1 MLKIIEEFSEYI
13 GRNLGINKE
22 YINLTVL
29 TILAVLFFDILK
41 LIIRKMF
48 SNLPVSDKKKY
59 FRNRKI
65 KITLNIFCWIVVILI
80 WKEQIKSL
88 ITLISF
94 ISAAVTIALREI
106 IFNFFAGMYI
116 NAKRI
121 FEIEDR
127 IEIKGIK
134 GDVITMHTLGF
145 EMLELG
151 DGNEYEQSTGKIVHI
166 PNSYVFSEPTKNFT
180 KAFKYIW
187 DEIKINIELDSNIE
201 ETKNAIYN
209 ILSSIDSLKEIPQKM
224 ENQVDDVSVQYRI
237 YYNKHDTEPIIYTR
251 INESHIELSLRY
263 LVHPKKIRIVQDEI
277 YLKVL
282 EEYNKGNIKLYK
294 V

>member
-41 LIIRKMF
+41 LIIRKMY
-48 SNLPVSDKKKY
+48 SKLPVSDKKKY

-65 KITLNIFCWIVVILI
+65 KISLTIFCWIVVIII

-106 IFNFFAGMYI
+106 IFNFFAGIYI
-116 NAKRI
+116 NAKKI

-134 GDVITMHTLGF
+134 GDVITMHSLGF
-145 EMLELG
+145 EMLELAE
-151 DGNEYEQSTGKIVHI
+151 GNEYEQSTGKIVHI
-166 PNSYVFSEPTKNFT
+166 PNSSVFSEPTKNFT

-187 DEIKINIELDSNIE
+187 DEIKIKVELDSDIE
-201 ETKNAIYN
+201 ETKNVIYN
-209 ILSSIDSLKEIPQKM
+209 ILNNIEILKEIPQKM
-224 ENQVDDVSVQYRI
+224 ENQVDDVTVQYRI
-237 YYNKHDTEPIIYTR
+237 YFNKLSPIIYTR
-251 INESHIELSLRY
+251 ITDSHIELSLRY
-263 LVHPKKIRIVQDEI
+263 LVHPKKIRMVQDEI

-282 EEYNKGNIKLYK
+282 EEYKKGNIKLYK
-294 V
+294 I

>member
-1 MLKIIEEFSEYI
+1 MLKILEEFSEYI
-13 GRNLGINKE
+13 GRDTGINKE
-22 YINLTVL
+22 YIHL
-29 TILAVLFFDILK
+29 TILTIFAVLFFDLIK
-41 LIIRKMF
+41 LATRKIY
-48 SNLPVSDKKKY
+48 SQLPVSDKKKY

-65 KITLNIFCWIVVILI
+65 KISLTIICWLVVILI

-94 ISAAVTIALREI
+94 VSAAVTIALREI
-106 IFNFFAGMYI
+106 IFNFFAGIYI
-116 NAKRI
+116 NAKKI

-134 GDVITMHTLGF
+134 GDVITMHSLGF
-145 EMLELG
+145 EMLEIA

-166 PNSYVFSEPTKNFT
+166 PNSAVFSEPTKNFT

-187 DEIKINIELDSNIE
+187 DEIKINIELDSDVE
-201 ETKNAIYN
+201 ETKSYIYN
-209 ILSSIDSLKEIPQKM
+209 ILANIEILKEIPEKM
-224 ENQVDDVSVQYRI
+224 ENQVDDVTVQYRI
-237 YYNKHDTEPIIYTR
+237 YYNKLEPIIYTR
-251 INESHIELSLRY
+251 IDESHIELSLRY
-263 LVHPKKIRIVQDEI
+263 LVHPKKIRIVQNEI

-294 V
+294 E

>member
-1 MLKIIEEFSEYI
+1 MLKILEEFSEYV
-13 GRNLGINKE
+13 GRDTGINKE
-22 YINLTVL
+22 YIHL
-29 TILAVLFFDILK
+29 TILTIFAVLFFDLIK
-41 LIIRKMF
+41 LATRKIY
-48 SNLPVSDKKKY
+48 SQLPVSDKKKY

-65 KITLNIFCWIVVILI
+65 KISLTIICWLVVILI

-94 ISAAVTIALREI
+94 VSAAVTIALREI
-106 IFNFFAGMYI
+106 IFNFFAGIYI
-116 NAKRI
+116 NAKKI

-134 GDVITMHTLGF
+134 GDVITMHSLGF
-145 EMLELG
+145 EMLEIA

-166 PNSYVFSEPTKNFT
+166 PNSAVFSEPTKNFT

-187 DEIKINIELDSNIE
+187 DEIKINIELDSDVE
-201 ETKNAIYN
+201 ETKSYIYN
-209 ILSSIDSLKEIPQKM
+209 ILKNIDILKEIPEKM
-224 ENQVDDVSVQYRI
+224 ENQVDDVTVQYRI
-237 YYNKHDTEPIIYTR
+237 YYNKLEPIIYTR
-251 INESHIELSLRY
+251 IDESHIELSLRY
-263 LVHPKKIRIVQDEI
+263 LVHPKKIRIVQNEI

-294 V
+294 E

>member
-1 MLKIIEEFSEYI
+1 MLKILEEFSEYV
-13 GRNLGINKE
+13 GRDTGINKE
-22 YINLTVL
+22 YIHL
-29 TILAVLFFDILK
+29 TILTIFAVLFFD
-41 LIIRKMF
+41 LIRLATRKIY
-48 SNLPVSDKKKY
+48 SQLPVSDKKKY

-65 KITLNIFCWIVVILI
+65 KISLTIICWFVVILI

-94 ISAAVTIALREI
+94 VSAAVTIALREI
-106 IFNFFAGMYI
+106 IFNFFAGIYI
-116 NAKRI
+116 NAKKI

-134 GDVITMHTLGF
+134 GDVITMHSLGF
-145 EMLELG
+145 EMLEIA

-166 PNSYVFSEPTKNFT
+166 PNSAVFSEPTKNFT

-187 DEIKINIELDSNIE
+187 DEIKINIELDSDVE
-201 ETKNAIYN
+201 ETKSYIYN
-209 ILSSIDSLKEIPQKM
+209 ILANIEILKEIPKKM
-224 ENQVDDVSVQYRI
+224 EDQVDDVTVQYRI
-237 YYNKHDTEPIIYTR
+237 YYNKLEPIIYTR
-251 INESHIELSLRY
+251 IDESHIELSLRY
-263 LVHPKKIRIVQDEI
+263 LVHPKKIRIVQNEI

-294 V
+294 E

>member
-1 MLKIIEEFSEYI
+1 MLKILEEFSEYVGKDI
-13 GRNLGINKE
+13 GINKE
-22 YINLTVL
+22 YIHLTIL
-29 TILAVLFFDILK
+29 TILAVLFFDLIK
-41 LIIRKMF
+41 LATRKIY
-48 SNLPVSDKKKY
+48 SQLPVSDKKKY

-65 KITLNIFCWIVVILI
+65 KISLTIICWLVVILI

-94 ISAAVTIALREI
+94 VSAAVTIALREI
-106 IFNFFAGMYI
+106 IFNFFAGIYI
-116 NAKRI
+116 NAKKI

-134 GDVITMHTLGF
+134 GDVITMHSLGF
-145 EMLELG
+145 EMLEIA

-166 PNSYVFSEPTKNFT
+166 PNSAVFSEPTKNFT

-187 DEIKINIELDSNIE
+187 DEIKINIELDSDVE
-201 ETKNAIYN
+201 ETKSYIYN
-209 ILSSIDSLKEIPQKM
+209 ILANIEILKEIPKKM
-224 ENQVDDVSVQYRI
+224 ENQVDDVTVQYRI
-237 YYNKHDTEPIIYTR
+237 YYNKLEPIIYTR
-251 INESHIELSLRY
+251 IDESHIELSLRY
-263 LVHPKKIRIVQDEI
+263 LVHPKKIRIVQNEI

-294 V
+294 E

>member
-1 MLKIIEEFSEYI
+1 MLKILEEFSEYV
-13 GRNLGINKE
+13 GRDTGINKE
-22 YINLTVL
+22 YIHLTIL
-29 TILAVLFFDILK
+29 TILAVLFFDLIK
-41 LIIRKMF
+41 LATRKIY
-48 SNLPVSDKKKY
+48 SQLPVSDKKKY

-65 KITLNIFCWIVVILI
+65 KISLTIICWLVVILI

-94 ISAAVTIALREI
+94 VSAAVTIALREI
-106 IFNFFAGMYI
+106 IFNFFAGIYI
-116 NAKRI
+116 NAKKI

-134 GDVITMHTLGF
+134 GDVITMHSLGF
-145 EMLELG
+145 EMLEIA

-166 PNSYVFSEPTKNFT
+166 PNSAVFSEPTKNFT

-187 DEIKINIELDSNIE
+187 DEIKINIELDSDVE
-201 ETKNAIYN
+201 ETKSYIYN
-209 ILSSIDSLKEIPQKM
+209 ILKNIDILKEIPKKM
-224 ENQVDDVSVQYRI
+224 EDQVDDVTVEYRI
-237 YYNKHDTEPIIYTR
+237 YYNKLEPIIYTR

-263 LVHPKKIRIVQDEI
+263 LVHPKKIRIVQNEI

-294 V
+294 E

>member
-1 MLKIIEEFSEYI
+1 MLKILEEFSEYI
-13 GRNLGINKE
+13 GRDTGINKE
-22 YINLTVL
+22 YIHL
-29 TILAVLFFDILK
+29 TILTIFAVLFFDLIK
-41 LIIRKMF
+41 LATRKIY
-48 SNLPVSDKKKY
+48 SQLPVSDKKKY

-65 KITLNIFCWIVVILI
+65 KISLTIICWLVVILI

-94 ISAAVTIALREI
+94 VSAAVTIALREI
-106 IFNFFAGMYI
+106 IFNFFAGIYI
-116 NAKRI
+116 NAKKI

-134 GDVITMHTLGF
+134 GDVITMHSLGF
-145 EMLELG
+145 EMLEIA

-166 PNSYVFSEPTKNFT
+166 PNSAVFSEPTKNFT

-187 DEIKINIELDSNIE
+187 DEIKINIELDSDVE
-201 ETKNAIYN
+201 ETKSYIYSILKN
-209 ILSSIDSLKEIPQKM
+209 IDILKEIPEKM
-224 ENQVDDVSVQYRI
+224 ENQVDDVTVQYRI
-237 YYNKHDTEPIIYTR
+237 YYNKLEPIIYTR
-251 INESHIELSLRY
+251 IDESHIELSLRY
-263 LVHPKKIRIVQDEI
+263 LVHPKKIRIVQNEI

-294 V
+294 E

>member
-1 MLKIIEEFSEYI
+1 MLKILEEFSEYV
-13 GRNLGINKE
+13 GRDTGINKE
-22 YINLTVL
+22 YIHLTIL
-29 TILAVLFFDILK
+29 TILAVLFFDLIK
-41 LIIRKMF
+41 LATRKIY
-48 SNLPVSDKKKY
+48 SQLPVSDKKKY

-65 KITLNIFCWIVVILI
+65 KISLTIICWLVVILI

-94 ISAAVTIALREI
+94 VSAAVTIALREI
-106 IFNFFAGMYI
+106 IFNFFAGIYI
-116 NAKRI
+116 NAKKI

-134 GDVITMHTLGF
+134 GDVITMHSLGF
-145 EMLELG
+145 EMLEIA

-166 PNSYVFSEPTKNFT
+166 PNSAVFSEPTKNFT

-187 DEIKINIELDSNIE
+187 DEIKINIELDSDVE
-201 ETKNAIYN
+201 ETKSYIYN
-209 ILSSIDSLKEIPQKM
+209 ILANIEILKEIPEKM
-224 ENQVDDVSVQYRI
+224 ENQVDDVTVQYRI
-237 YYNKHDTEPIIYTR
+237 YYNKLEPIIYTR
-251 INESHIELSLRY
+251 IDESHIELSLRY
-263 LVHPKKIRIVQDEI
+263 LVHPKKIRIVQNEI

-294 V
+294 E

>member
-13 GRNLGINKE
+13 GANLGINKV
-22 YINLTVL
+22 YINLTILTVL
-29 TILAVLFFDILK
+29 VILLFDILK
-41 LIIRKMF
+41 FIIRKMY
-48 SNLPVSDKKKY
+48 SKLPVSDKKKY

-65 KITLNIFCWIVVILI
+65 KISLTVFCWIVIIIV

-88 ITLISF
+88 MTLISF
-94 ISAAVTIALREI
+94 ISAAITIALKEL

-116 NAKRI
+116 NAKKI

-134 GDVITMHTLGF
+134 GDVITMHSLGF
-145 EMLELG
+145 EMLEIA

-166 PNSYVFSEPTKNFT
+166 PNSCVFSEPTKNFT

-187 DEIKINIELDSNIE
+187 DEIKINVELDSNIE
-201 ETKNAIYN
+201 EIKSNIYN
-209 ILSSIDSLKEIPQKM
+209 ILNSIETLKEIPKKM
-224 ENQVDDVSVQYRI
+224 ENQVDDVTVQYRI
-237 YYNKHDTEPIIYTR
+237 YFNKLSPIIYTR
-251 INESHIELSLRY
+251 ITDSHIELSLRY
-263 LVHPKKIRIVQDEI
+263 LVHPKKIRMVQDEI

-282 EEYNKGNIKLYK
+282 EEYKKGNIKLYK

>member
-1 MLKIIEEFSEYI
+1 MLKILEEFSEYV
-13 GRNLGINKE
+13 GRDTGINKE
-22 YINLTVL
+22 YIHL
-29 TILAVLFFDILK
+29 TILTIFAVLFFDLIK
-41 LIIRKMF
+41 LATRKIY
-48 SNLPVSDKKKY
+48 SQLPVSDKKKY

-65 KITLNIFCWIVVILI
+65 KISLTIICWLVVILI

-94 ISAAVTIALREI
+94 VSAAVTIALREI
-106 IFNFFAGMYI
+106 IFNFFAGIYI
-116 NAKRI
+116 NAKKI

-134 GDVITMHTLGF
+134 GDVITMHSLGF
-145 EMLELG
+145 EMLEIA

-166 PNSYVFSEPTKNFT
+166 PNSAVFSEPTKNFT

-187 DEIKINIELDSNIE
+187 DEIKINIELDSDVE
-201 ETKNAIYN
+201 ETKSYIYN
-209 ILSSIDSLKEIPQKM
+209 ILANIEILKEIPKKM
-224 ENQVDDVSVQYRI
+224 EDQVDDVTVQYRI
-237 YYNKHDTEPIIYTR
+237 YYNKLEPIIYTR
-251 INESHIELSLRY
+251 IDESHIELSLRY
-263 LVHPKKIRIVQDEI
+263 LVHPKKIRIVQNEI

-294 V
+294 E

>member
-1 MLKIIEEFSEYI
+1 MLKILEEFSEYV
-13 GRNLGINKE
+13 GKDTGINKE
-22 YINLTVL
+22 YIHLTIL
-29 TILAVLFFDILK
+29 TILAVLFFDLIK
-41 LIIRKMF
+41 LATRKIY
-48 SNLPVSDKKKY
+48 SQLPVSDKKKY

-65 KITLNIFCWIVVILI
+65 KISLTIICWLVVILI

-94 ISAAVTIALREI
+94 VSAAVTIALREI
-106 IFNFFAGMYI
+106 IFNFFAGIYI
-116 NAKRI
+116 NAKKI

-134 GDVITMHTLGF
+134 GDVITMHSLGF
-145 EMLELG
+145 EMLEIA

-166 PNSYVFSEPTKNFT
+166 PNSAVFSEPTKNFT

-187 DEIKINIELDSNIE
+187 DEIKINIELDSDVE
-201 ETKNAIYN
+201 ETKSYIYN
-209 ILSSIDSLKEIPQKM
+209 ILKNIEILKEIPEKM
-224 ENQVDDVSVQYRI
+224 ENQVDDVTVQYRI
-237 YYNKHDTEPIIYTR
+237 YYNKLEPIIYTR
-251 INESHIELSLRY
+251 IDESHIELSLRY
-263 LVHPKKIRIVQDEI
+263 LVHPKKIRIVQNEI

-294 V
+294 E

>member
-1 MLKIIEEFSEYI
+1 MLKILEEFSEYI
-13 GRNLGINKE
+13 GRDTGINKE
-22 YINLTVL
+22 YIHL
-29 TILAVLFFDILK
+29 TILTIFAVLFFDLIK
-41 LIIRKMF
+41 LATRKIY
-48 SNLPVSDKKKY
+48 SQLPVSDKKKY

-65 KITLNIFCWIVVILI
+65 KISLTIICWLIVILI

-94 ISAAVTIALREI
+94 VSAAVTIALREI
-106 IFNFFAGMYI
+106 IFNFFAGIYI
-116 NAKRI
+116 NAKKI

-134 GDVITMHTLGF
+134 GDVITMHSLGF
-145 EMLELG
+145 EMLEIA

-166 PNSYVFSEPTKNFT
+166 PNSAVFSEPTKNFT

-187 DEIKINIELDSNIE
+187 DEIKINIELDSDVE
-201 ETKNAIYN
+201 ETKSYIYN
-209 ILSSIDSLKEIPQKM
+209 ILKNIEILKEIPEKM
-224 ENQVDDVSVQYRI
+224 ENQVDDVTVQYRI
-237 YYNKHDTEPIIYTR
+237 YYNKLEPIIYTR
-251 INESHIELSLRY
+251 IDESHIELSLRY
-263 LVHPKKIRIVQDEI
+263 LVHPKKIRIVQNEI

-294 V
+294 E

>member
-13 GRNLGINKE
+13 GANLGINKA
-22 YINLTVL
+22 YINLTIL
-29 TILAVLFFDILK
+29 TIFVILFFDILK
-41 LIIRKMF
+41 FIIRKMY
-48 SNLPVSDKKKY
+48 SKLPVSDKKKY

-65 KITLNIFCWIVVILI
+65 KISLTVCCWIVIIIV

-88 ITLISF
+88 MTLISF
-94 ISAAVTIALREI
+94 VSAAITIALKEL

-116 NAKRI
+116 NAKKI

-134 GDVITMHTLGF
+134 GDVITMHSLGF
-145 EMLELG
+145 EMLEIA

-166 PNSYVFSEPTKNFT
+166 PNSAVFSEPTKNFT

-187 DEIKINIELDSNIE
+187 DEIKINIELDSDVE
-201 ETKNAIYN
+201 ETKSYIYN
-209 ILSSIDSLKEIPQKM
+209 ILKNIDILKEIPKKM
-224 ENQVDDVSVQYRI
+224 EDQVDDVTVEYRI
-237 YYNKHDTEPIIYTR
+237 YYNKLEPIIYTR

-263 LVHPKKIRIVQDEI
+263 LVHPKKIRMVQDEI

-282 EEYNKGNIKLYK
+282 EEYKKGNIKLYK
-294 V
+294 I

>member
-1 MLKIIEEFSEYI
+1 MLKILEEFSEYV
-13 GRNLGINKE
+13 GRDTGINKE
-22 YINLTVL
+22 YIHLTIL
-29 TILAVLFFDILK
+29 TILAVLFFDLIK
-41 LIIRKMF
+41 LATRKIY
-48 SNLPVSDKKKY
+48 SQLPVSDKKKY

-65 KITLNIFCWIVVILI
+65 KISLTIICWLVVILI

-94 ISAAVTIALREI
+94 VSAAVTIALREI
-106 IFNFFAGMYI
+106 IFNFFAGIYI
-116 NAKRI
+116 NAKKI

-134 GDVITMHTLGF
+134 GDVITMHSLGF
-145 EMLELG
+145 EMLEIA

-166 PNSYVFSEPTKNFT
+166 PNSAVFSEPTKNFT

-187 DEIKINIELDSNIE
+187 DEIKINIELDSDVE
-201 ETKNAIYN
+201 ETKSYIYN
-209 ILSSIDSLKEIPQKM
+209 ILKNIDILKEIPEKM
-224 ENQVDDVSVQYRI
+224 ENQVDDVTVQYRI
-237 YYNKHDTEPIIYTR
+237 YYNKLEPIIYTR

-263 LVHPKKIRIVQDEI
+263 LVHPKKIRIVQNEI

-294 V
+294 E

>member
-1 MLKIIEEFSEYI
+1 MLKILEEFSEYV
-13 GRNLGINKE
+13 GRDTGINKE
-22 YINLTVL
+22 YIHL
-29 TILAVLFFDILK
+29 TILTIFAVLFFDLIK
-41 LIIRKMF
+41 LATRKIY
-48 SNLPVSDKKKY
+48 SQLPVSDKKKY

-65 KITLNIFCWIVVILI
+65 KISLTIICWLVVILI

-94 ISAAVTIALREI
+94 VSAAVTIALREI
-106 IFNFFAGMYI
+106 IFNFFAGIYI
-116 NAKRI
+116 NAKKI

-134 GDVITMHTLGF
+134 GDVITMHSLGF
-145 EMLELG
+145 EMLEIA

-166 PNSYVFSEPTKNFT
+166 PNSAVFSEPTKNFT

-187 DEIKINIELDSNIE
+187 DEIKINIELDSDVE
-201 ETKNAIYN
+201 ETKSYIYN
-209 ILSSIDSLKEIPQKM
+209 ILANIEILKEIPEKM
-224 ENQVDDVSVQYRI
+224 ENQVDDVTVQYRI
-237 YYNKHDTEPIIYTR
+237 YYNKLEPIIYTR
-251 INESHIELSLRY
+251 IDESHIELSIRY
-263 LVHPKKIRIVQDEI
+263 LVHPKKIRIVQNEI

-294 V
+294 E

>member
-1 MLKIIEEFSEYI
+1 MLKIIDEFSKYI

-48 SNLPVSDKKKY
+48 SNLRVSDKKKY

-166 PNSYVFSEPTKNFT
+166 PNSAIFSEPTKNFT

-187 DEIKINIELDSNIE
+187 DEIKINIELDSDVE
-201 ETKNAIYN
+201 ETKSYIYN
-209 ILSSIDSLKEIPQKM
+209 ILENIEILKEIPEKM
-224 ENQVDDVSVQYRI
+224 ENQVDDVTVQYRI
-237 YYNKHDTEPIIYTR
+237 YYNKLEPIIYTR
-251 INESHIELSLRY
+251 IDESHIELSLRY
-263 LVHPKKIRIVQDEI
+263 LVHPKKIRIVQNEI

-294 V
+294 A